1 MEGGDC
7 VESATL
13 DRLHLSS
20 LRWVKAVAG
29 LHSGQVVS
37 TPQRAR
43 CAMVRERQDLRRFV
57 AFGMSGRGF
66 WQWTRCVERR
76 CVE

>member
-37 TPQRAR
+37 TLQRAR
-43 CAMVRERQDLRRFV
+43 CAMVREPQDCSTLFTPRT
-57 AFGMSGRGF
+57 AFSSWFGLA
-66 WQWTRCVERR
+66 
-76 CVE
+76 